1 MKKKITVKNRVFW
14 LLITI
19 FSLVTNYS
27 PAAKL
32 DASYANN
39 DLLFDEARQQEIEI
53 SGKVTDAQTGDPLPG
68 VNIVVEGT
76 TQGTTSDMDG
86 NYNIEAPADASLVF
100 SFVGYQEQTIDVNSR
115 EQIDVSLQQSVTEL
129 EEVVAIGYGT
139 LQRNKVSTSISS
151 VKPEAIEKQVT
162 NSIDRSLEGQIA
174 GLSVKQSSGAPGGG
188 SELRIRGSGSIGAG
202 DEPLVV
208 VDGVPMQNTYGKEQ
222 SPLTLLNQENI
233 ASIDV
238 LKGVSATAIYGSRG
252 SNGVIL
258 ITTKTGQA
266 GQTEISFSAKAG
278 LEYVLPSEKLNLMN
292 AEEFARWRREDRYE
306 EAAFYGDDISES
318 DIPEVYRD
326 PEALAGRGTDWYDVM
341 TRVAPQQEYNLSV
354 SHGTEDF
361 QGFFSIGY
369 LNNQGAVKE
378 TNFER
383 LAMRANMDYEPTN
396 WFKAGMKLSPTVR
409 WWGNQ
414 VGGNRGTLYGSAFMS
429 SPLDGPYMD
438 DGVWERDN
446 EAYWDGK
453 YDLDIY
459 SPDMFSNRNALHAL
473 KKQVDKDQ
481 NLDIHIQPYVQ
492 FSPID
497 GLSFKSQFNMEL
509 SNSSDEYFKP
519 STISSIYGPPPSP
532 TDGYYSTGRS
542 LGWQF
547 ENTLNYQK
555 ELGNHSVSAL
565 AGYSMEH
572 YNGYWSYINGDQFP
586 SDAIKTLN
594 AATEQWGN
602 TGESNWSMIS
612 YMLRLSYDYMGKY
625 LFTGTIRRDGSSRF
639 GPENRWGYFPSAS
652 VGWNVTKEDFFPDA
666 PWLTNL
672 KLRASYG
679 FSGNNDIGNYTWI
692 PNLSQDNYNFGG
704 GVANGKRLAGMG
716 NRQLS
721 WERSRE
727 LDLGLDL
734 ALLNGRLNFVFDYY
748 NKITED
754 MLWGV
759 SVPISS
765 GFSSAMKNIGEIRN
779 RGVEF
784 AINSINISNN
794 DFTWETDFNI
804 SFNRNKVL
812 DLGDVGRIQTGHRGY
827 SVTMEGKPMAL
838 FYGWKSLGILKDQD
852 EVDRYATFENQLPG
866 TPRYEDKDGNG
877 LIDQRDKMIVGN
889 PWPDFRGGMNNRL
902 TYNNW
907 DFNVS
912 MSFAHNFDV
921 WAQLEEDVLNLDGV
935 FNVLKEVKH
944 RWKSPEE
951 PGNGRIAATFHQ
963 TPYDRWANSDW
974 SYNASF
980 LKIQNVSLG
989 YTFDNLGFANQFR
1002 LFFSVQNAFLFT
1014 NYRYGNPDV
1023 NIYGSNSLVRNFDN
1037 YDFPLTR
1044 TIVMGL
1050 NMNF

>member
-1 MKKKITVKNRVFW
+1 MKKKTKMLNRFFVLLVF
-14 LLITI
+14 LLGLSIN
-19 FSLVTNYS
+19 FSLAVETDNS
-27 PAAKL
+27 
-32 DASYANN
+32 
-39 DLLFDEARQQEIEI
+39 DLNQVARQQQIEV
-53 SGKVTDAQTGDPLPG
+53 SGTVTDAETGDPLPG
-68 VNIVVEGT
+68 VNIVV
-76 TQGTTSDMDG
+76 QGTTTGTTTDMDG
-86 NYNIEAPADASLVF
+86 QYSIEAPADATLLF
-100 SFVGYQEQTIDVNSR
+100 SFVGYQEQNIAINGQQKIDVT
-115 EQIDVSLQQSVTEL
+115 LQQAVTEL

-151 VKPEAIEKQVT
+151 VKPESIEKQVT

-222 SPLTLLNQENI
+222 SPLTLLNQDNI

-258 ITTKTGQA
+258 ITTKSGETGK
-266 GQTEISFSAKAG
+266 TEISFSAKAG
-278 LEYVLPSEKLNLMN
+278 IESVLPSEKLDLMN
-292 AEEFARWRREDRYE
+292 AEEFARWRKQNAYE

-318 DIPEVYRD
+318 DIPEVYRN
-326 PEALAGRGTDWYDVM
+326 PEALSGRGTDWYDVM
-341 TRVAPQQEYNLSV
+341 TRVAPQHEYNLSV

-369 LNNQGAVKE
+369 LNNQGAIKE
-378 TNFER
+378 TEFER
-383 LAMRANMDYEPTN
+383 LSMRANMDYEPNDWIKT
-396 WFKAGMKLSPTVR
+396 GMKLSPTLR

-414 VGGNRGTLYGSAFMS
+414 VGGNRGTLFGSAMMS
-429 SPLDGPYMD
+429 TPLDGPYKD
-438 DGVWERDN
+438 DGIWERDQ

-453 YDLDIY
+453 YDLDIW
-459 SPDMFSNRNALHAL
+459 SPGTFSNRNALHAL
-473 KKQVDKDQ
+473 KKQIDRDNDL
-481 NLDIHIQPYVQ
+481 NLHIQPYLQ
-492 FSPID
+492 FNP
-497 GLSFKSQFNMEL
+497 LEALTFRSQLNMEL
-509 SNSSDEYFKP
+509 GYNSDEYFRP
-519 STISSIYGPPPSP
+519 STISSIYGPPPAP
-532 TDGYYSTGRS
+532 TDGAYSTGRS
-542 LGWQF
+542 FNWQF
-547 ENTLNYQK
+547 ENTLDYEK
-555 ELGNHSVSAL
+555 ELGNHAISAL
-565 AGYSMEH
+565 AGYTMEH
-572 YNGYWSYINGDQFP
+572 YNWYGSYINGSQFP

-594 AATEQWGN
+594 AATQYSGS

-612 YMLRLSYDYMGKY
+612 YMFRLSYDYDAKY
-625 LFTGTIRRDGSSRF
+625 LFTGTVRRDGSSRF
-639 GPENRWGYFPSAS
+639 GPDNRWGYFPSAS
-652 VGWNVTKEDFFPDA
+652 VGWNITKESFFPD
-666 PWLTNL
+666 PQWMTNL

-679 FSGNNDIGNYTWI
+679 FSGNNAIGNYTWI
-692 PNLSQDNYNFGG
+692 PNLSEDNYTLGG
-704 GVANGKRLAGMG
+704 SVADGKRLAGMG
-716 NRQLS
+716 NPQLS

-727 LDLGLDL
+727 LDVGLDL
-734 ALLNGRLNFVFDYY
+734 TLFDGRLNFVFDYY

-765 GFSSAMKNIGEIRN
+765 GFSSAMKNIGQIRN

-784 AINSINISNN
+784 SINSVNISNN
-794 DFTWETDFNI
+794 DFTWETNFNI

-812 DLGDVGRIQTGHRGY
+812 DLGQVERIRTGHRGY
-827 SVTMEGKPMAL
+827 SITKEGEPMAM
-838 FYGWKSLGILKDQD
+838 FYGWKSLGILENQS
-852 EVDRYATFENQLPG
+852 EVDNNATFPNQEAG
-866 TPRYEDKDGNG
+866 TPHYVDKDGNG
-877 LIDQRDKMIVGN
+877 VIDERDKMIVGD
-889 PWPDFRGGMNNRL
+889 PWPDFRGGISNSLNYR
-902 TYNNW
+902 NW
-907 DFNVS
+907 DFSIS

-963 TPYDRWANSDW
+963 TRFDRWANSDW
-974 SYNASF
+974 AHNASF
-980 LKIQNVSLG
+980 LKIQNMSLG
-989 YTFDNLGFANQFR
+989 YTFDNSDFANQFR
-1002 LFFSVQNAFLFT
+1002 LFCSVQNAFLFT

-1044 TIVMGL
+1044 TVVLGL
-1050 NMNF
+1050 NINF